1 MNTLFSGNRANDH
14 DVMAAHRAQL
24 LKKVEMLHTYARV
37 LDIASDPT
45 KHRRYANKFL
55 TVVIEYNLVL
65 VQYLDLYQ
73 HVLTELGYR
82 WYLSVPEDIV
92 AELVRLQ
99 EVLKAKVH

>member
-1 MNTLFSGNRANDH
+1 MSTLFSGNRANDH
-14 DVMAAHRAQL
+14 EIMAACRAQL
-24 LKKVEMLHTYARV
+24 LKKVEMLHTYASV

-82 WYLSVPEDIV
+82 WYLEVPEAIQV
-92 AELVRLQ
+92 ELVRLQ
-99 EVLKAKVH
+99 EVLKTKEH